1 MIACSP
7 QSVMRSSK
15 KISVELLAI
24 TEPVHFRNRRLK
36 AVGESLLTAN
46 LAPPAIAHGRCQAH

>member
-36 AVGESLLTAN
+36 AVGENFLPSDL
-46 LAPPAIAHGRCQAH
+46 R

>member
-15 KISVELLAI
+15 KITVELLAI
-24 TEPVHFRNRRLK
+24 TEPVRFRNRRFK
-36 AVGESLLTAN
+36 SVGETFLTAN
-46 LAPPAIAHGRCQAH
+46 LG

>member
-7 QSVMRSSK
+7 KSVMRSSK

-24 TEPVHFRNRRLK
+24 TEPVRFRNRRLE
-36 AVGESLLTAN
+36 AVGRAY
-46 LAPPAIAHGRCQAH
+46 

>member
-15 KISVELLAI
+15 KITVEPQAI
-24 TEPVHFRNRRLK
+24 TEPVRFRNRRLK
-36 AVGESLLTAN
+36 AVGESFLTAN
-46 LAPPAIAHGRCQAH
+46 LG